1 MAMAVI
7 QIGQNSGM
15 LLGPLVFGW
24 MVESMGG
31 WQIAFWALAP
41 VSAIGAIAGW
51 MAKIK
56 QPRVGH
62 R

>member
-7 QIGQNSGM
+7 QVGQNSGM

-31 WQIAFWALAP
+31 WQIAFWSLTP
-41 VSAIGAIAGW
+41 VSAIGAIASW
-51 MAKIK
+51 MAKMK
-56 QPRVGH
+56 SGPPE
-62 R
+62 